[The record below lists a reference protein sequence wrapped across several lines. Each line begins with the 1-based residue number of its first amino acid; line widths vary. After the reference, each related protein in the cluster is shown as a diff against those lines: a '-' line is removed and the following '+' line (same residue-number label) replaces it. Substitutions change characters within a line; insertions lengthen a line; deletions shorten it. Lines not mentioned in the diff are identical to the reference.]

1 MAVDVLILNTGV
13 VDFRRADFDFA
24 DELVGEGGLARCKE
38 EKRPN
43 HSQEQLAEWIR
54 QGCATAGG
62 PGNTAPL
69 IARAGL
75 KPAVGVNLG
84 RGDYDG
90 LDAQGRFFYDLMV
103 TNGVDMSETFIHP
116 YLPTGTTYIH
126 HKGTDERGGIA
137 YFAGANDDFD
147 FEIFKAAIDRLK
159 PKIVYYMYC
168 GLSERGDA
176 NGGRDLAGFIKW
188 CRRKRIVTIA
198 DTSTLTARPQ
208 EVILSGE
215 PVSGYKLLE
224 PLLPEV
230 DLFFTSSDEAKM
242 IANTLNGPRDWSKFS
257 ENANNTHFLDFLSG
271 RFWGRSGRTRA
282 FGVTVSNGVYEKH
295 IGPDASITGP
305 NKVESRFMVGEVVDL
320 VGAGDSF
327 RAGLLVY
334 IGRNLTKFRDGSMN
348 FGEAV
353 QMGNLFAALYI
364 KAPLH
369 DRHANIQTYDKML
382 KVVRGGITYPSFE
395 ALREALR

>member
-13 VDFRRADFDFA
+13 VDFRRPDFDFA
-24 DELVGEGGLARCKE
+24 DELVREGGLAKCKQ

-54 QGCATAGG
+54 QGCAAAGG

-69 IARAGL
+69 IAKAGL
-75 KPAVGVNLG
+75 KVAVGVNLG

-90 LDAQGRFFYDLMV
+90 LDAQGSFFYDLMV
-103 TNGVDMSETFIHP
+103 ANGVDMSEIFIHP
-116 YLPTGTTYIH
+116 DLPTGTTYIH
-126 HKGTDERGGIA
+126 HKGAQERGGIA

-147 FEIFKAAIDRLK
+147 FEIFKAAVDRLK

-188 CRRKRIVTIA
+188 CTNKGIVTIA
-198 DTSTLTARPQ
+198 DTSTLTARP
-208 EVILSGE
+208 EELISSGV

-230 DLFFTSSDEAKM
+230 DVFFTSSDEAKM
-242 IANTLNGPRDWSKFS
+242 IANTLSGPRDWSKFS

-271 RFWGRSGRTRA
+271 RFWGRSGGTRA

-305 NKVESRFMVGEVVDL
+305 NKVESRFMVGHVVDL
-320 VGAGDSF
+320 VGAGDAF
-327 RAGLLVY
+327 RSGLLAY

-364 KAPLH
+364 KAPLQ
-369 DRHANIQTYDKML
+369 DRHANIQAYEKML
-382 KVVRGGITYPSFE
+382 KVVRDGITYSSFE
-395 ALREALR
+395 ALRQALC